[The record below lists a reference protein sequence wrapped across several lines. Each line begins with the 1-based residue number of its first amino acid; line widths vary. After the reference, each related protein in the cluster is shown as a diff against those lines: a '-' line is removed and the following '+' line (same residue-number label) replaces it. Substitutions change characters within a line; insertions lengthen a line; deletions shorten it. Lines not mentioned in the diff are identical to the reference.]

1 MTTATLEQF
10 VLTHPSPIGQL
21 TATITPIGAALR
33 EFEVDG
39 IELVEPYAAHT
50 DAPLC
55 AGQVMAPWVNRLDHG
70 WWKFNGQILQNP
82 INVVE
87 QDNANHG
94 LMLDHHYELVSKTDS
109 AVTLAGLIAPSEG
122 YPFEVLTH
130 VTYELTDLGLVVTH
144 RALNLG
150 DVPAPYAT
158 GAHPYFK
165 FSAVESAELILT
177 SDAATLTVVN
187 ERQIP
192 IGETPTLG
200 TAADLRA
207 GVRIGDQ
214 HIDEDLT
221 DLPRDSNGH
230 AHTHLRTQ
238 DGRGL
243 DVWQDEHFKHVVIF
257 TPNYFPTID
266 GGKTSAAA
274 IEPSTAAPNAFNS
287 GRDLIWLEPG
297 VEFVARWGV
306 DLTL

>member
-1 MTTATLEQF
+1 MTTSTLEQF
-10 VLTHPSPIGQL
+10 VLAHPSPIGKL
-21 TATITPIGAALR
+21 NATITPVGAALR
-33 EFEVDG
+33 EFG
-39 IELVEPYAAHT
+39 INGLELVEPYAA
-50 DAPLC
+50 DSVAPLC

-70 WWKFNGQILQNP
+70 RWTHNGQILQNP
-82 INVVE
+82 INFVE

-94 LMLDHHYELVSKTDS
+94 LMLEHHYELVSKTDS
-109 AVTLAGLIAPSEG
+109 AVTLAGLIAPTDG
-122 YPFEVLTH
+122 YPFEILTH
-130 VTYELTDLGLVVTH
+130 VTYELTDHGLVVTH
-144 RALNLG
+144 RALNLS
-150 DVPAPYAT
+150 DAAAPYAT

-200 TAADLRA
+200 TSVDLRG

-221 DLPRDSNGH
+221 DLPRDSNGN
-230 AHTHLRTQ
+230 AHTYLRTST
-238 DGRGL
+238 GRGL

-287 GRDLIWLEPG
+287 GRDLLWLEPG

-306 DLTL
+306 EINL

>member
-10 VLTHPSPIGQL
+10 VLTHRSPIGHL
-21 TATITPIGAALR
+21 TATIMQLGASLR
-33 EFEVDG
+33 TFSVGD
-39 IELVEPYAAHT
+39 IELVEPYAE
-50 DAPLC
+50 DSKAPLC

-70 WWKFNGQILQNP
+70 RWTHNGQVLQNP
-82 INVVE
+82 ITIVD

-94 LMLDHHYELVSKTDS
+94 LLLDHKYDLVAQTEAS
-109 AVTLAGLIAPSEG
+109 VTLAALIAPTDG

-130 VTYELTDLGLVVTH
+130 VTYELVDTGLVVTH

-150 DVPAPYAT
+150 DQAAPYAT

-165 FSAVESAELILT
+165 FSQVESADLILT
-177 SDAATLTVVN
+177 TDAATLTVVN
-187 ERQIP
+187 DRQIP
-192 IGETPTLG
+192 IGETATLG
-200 TAADLRA
+200 TPIDLRN
-207 GVRIGDQ
+207 GTRIGDR

-221 DLPRDSNGH
+221 DLPRDANGN
-230 AHTHLRTQ
+230 AHTYLRST

-257 TPNYFPTID
+257 TPNYFPTVD
-266 GGKTSAAA
+266 GGKTSVAA

-297 VEFVARWGV
+297 AEFSARWGV